1 MQETFLQK
9 HWSGIQQAEAAVTT
23 WDTGTHLDILRYVGE
38 KSVAYPQ
45 GFVSV
50 WCLRDVG
57 INDINI

>member
-9 HWSGIQQAEAAVTT
+9 HWSGIQQAEAAVTG

-50 WCLRDVG
+50 
-57 INDINI
+57 